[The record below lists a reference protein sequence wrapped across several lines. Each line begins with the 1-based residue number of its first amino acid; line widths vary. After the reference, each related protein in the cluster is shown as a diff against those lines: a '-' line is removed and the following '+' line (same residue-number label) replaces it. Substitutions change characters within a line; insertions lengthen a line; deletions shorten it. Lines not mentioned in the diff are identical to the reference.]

1 MLMIIQLI
9 LGLGLLVFLH
19 ELGHFL
25 AARIFGMRVEK
36 FVIFMDIFDFKLFKF
51 TKGDTEYSIGWLPIG
66 GYVKIAGMI
75 DESLDK
81 DQMKEEPKP
90 DEFRSFAAWKRII
103 VLLGGVIVNLIVG
116 LIIFTC
122 VLYYGEKEYIP
133 ASELTEGMYVYE
145 EGEAFGLQTG
155 DRITHLNG
163 KEVIRV
169 QDSYNKNIFSETA
182 LTIDRGGKTVE
193 VVIPPTYKNRDIL
206 LYSESNFEAVVN
218 GFTESSPAK
227 DAGVLI
233 GDRITAVDKFQV
245 AAFGDVKNIMFNLAD
260 GDTVNIEVMR
270 NNQLKIITCIVDS
283 TRFLGFS
290 SLFPVKETEAYGM
303 GSAMAYGYKESI
315 DMLNVNIAGLAALFT
330 GKIDFRKSVT
340 GPIGI
345 AKIYGSE
352 FEAIRF
358 WKITAL
364 ISLILAITNLIPIP
378 ALDGGQIVIIVAETI
393 IGRELS
399 YRVKMVVQIVGIVL
413 VLGLMLFTVIND
425 IIRW

>member
-122 VLYYGEKEYIP
+122 VLYFGEKEYVP
-133 ASELTEGMYVYE
+133 ATEVTEGMYVYE
-145 EGEAFGLQTG
+145 EGEAFGLETG
-155 DRITHLNG
+155 DKITHING
-163 KEVIRV
+163 NEVVRI
-169 QDSYNKNIFSETA
+169 QDSFNKNIFAETV
-182 LTIDRGGKTVE
+182 LTIDRDGKEVE

-206 LYSESNFEAVVN
+206 LYSQSNFEALVDQVVDTSAADK
-218 GFTESSPAK
+218 GGML
-227 DAGVLI
+227 AG
-233 GDRITAVDKFQV
+233 DKITAINEYPV
-245 AAFGDVKNIMFNLAD
+245 AVFGDVKNIVFNLTDAD
-260 GDTVNIEVMR
+260 TLNIEVMR
-270 NNQLKIITCIVDS
+270 NGQINDLTCITDS
-283 TRFLGFS
+283 TRALGFIV
-290 SLFPVKETEAYGM
+290 LNPVKPTEPYGV
-303 GSAMAYGYKESI
+303 GSSIAYGYKESI

-330 GKIDFRKSVT
+330 GKLDFRKSVT

-345 AKIYGSE
+345 AKIYGSK
-352 FEAIRF
+352 FDAMRF

-378 ALDGGQIVIIVAETI
+378 ALDGGQIVIIMAETI

-399 YRVKMVVQIVGIVL
+399 YRVKMIVQIVGIVL
-413 VLGLMLFTVIND
+413 VLGLMLFTVVND
-425 IIRW
+425 IINF

>member
-1 MLMIIQLI
+1 MLMAIQLI

-25 AARIFGMRVEK
+25 FARLFGMRVEK

-81 DQMKEEPKP
+81 DQMKEDPKP

-122 VLYYGEKEYIP
+122 VLYFGEKEYIP
-133 ASELTEGMYVYE
+133 ASEVTEGMYVYE
-145 EGEAFGLQTG
+145 EGEAFGLETG
-155 DRITHLNG
+155 DKITHVNG
-163 KEVIRV
+163 NEIVRV
-169 QDSYNKNIFSETA
+169 QDSYNKNIFAETV
-182 LTIDRGGKTVE
+182 LTVDRDGQSVE

-206 LYSESNFEAVVN
+206 LYTASNFEAVV
-218 GFTESSPAK
+218 ESVIEDSPVEK
-227 DAGVLI
+227 GGMLD
-233 GDRITAVDKFQV
+233 GDKITAINEHDVNV
-245 AAFGDVKNIMFNLAD
+245 FGDVKNIMFNLSNS
-260 GDTVNIEVMR
+260 DTLNIEVMR
-270 NNQLKIITCIVDS
+270 NNQLKDITCFVDS
-283 TRFLGFS
+283 TRLLGFS
-290 SLFPVKETEAYGM
+290 VLQPIKSRESYGVGSSIAYGF
-303 GSAMAYGYKESI
+303 KESI

-345 AKIYGSE
+345 AKIYGSN

-358 WKITAL
+358 WKITGL

-399 YRVKMVVQIVGIVL
+399 YRVKMIVQIVGVVL
-413 VLGLMLFTVIND
+413 VLGLMLFTVVND
-425 IIRW
+425 IINF

>member
-122 VLYYGEKEYIP
+122 VLYFGEKEYIP

-155 DRITHLNG
+155 DRVTHLNG

-233 GDRITAVDKFQV
+233 GDRITAVDKFEV
-245 AAFGDVKNIMFNLAD
+245 AAFGDVKNIMFNLVD

-270 NNQLKIITCIVDS
+270 NNQLKIITCFVDS

-290 SLFPVKETEAYGM
+290 SLFPVKETEAYGV

-378 ALDGGQIVIIVAETI
+378 ALDGGQIVIIMAETI

>member
-155 DRITHLNG
+155 DRVTHLNG

-233 GDRITAVDKFQV
+233 GDRITAVDKFEV
-245 AAFGDVKNIMFNLAD
+245 AAFGDVKNIMFNLVD

-270 NNQLKIITCIVDS
+270 NNQLKIITCFVDS

-290 SLFPVKETEAYGM
+290 SLFPVKETEAYGV

-315 DMLNVNIAGLAALFT
+315 DMLNANIAGLAALFT

-378 ALDGGQIVIIVAETI
+378 ALDGGQIVIVMAETI

>member
-155 DRITHLNG
+155 DRVTHLNG

-233 GDRITAVDKFQV
+233 GDRITAVDKFEV
-245 AAFGDVKNIMFNLAD
+245 AAFGDVKNIMFNLVD

-270 NNQLKIITCIVDS
+270 NNQLKIITCFVDS

-290 SLFPVKETEAYGM
+290 SLFPVKETEAYGV

-378 ALDGGQIVIIVAETI
+378 ALDGGQIVIIMAETI

>member
-1 MLMIIQLI
+1 MIIQLI

-122 VLYYGEKEYIP
+122 VLYFGEKEYIP

-155 DRITHLNG
+155 DRVTHLNG

-233 GDRITAVDKFQV
+233 GDRITAVDKFEV
-245 AAFGDVKNIMFNLAD
+245 AAFGDVKNIMFNLVD

-270 NNQLKIITCIVDS
+270 NNQLKIITCFVDS

-290 SLFPVKETEAYGM
+290 SLFPVKETEAYGV

-358 WKITAL
+358 WKMTAL

-378 ALDGGQIVIIVAETI
+378 ALDGGQIVIIMAETI

-399 YRVKMVVQIVGIVL
+399 YRVKMIVQIVGIVL

>member
-1 MLMIIQLI
+1 
-9 LGLGLLVFLH
+9 
-19 ELGHFL
+19 
-25 AARIFGMRVEK
+25 
-36 FVIFMDIFDFKLFKF
+36 
-51 TKGDTEYSIGWLPIG
+51 
-66 GYVKIAGMI
+66 
-75 DESLDK
+75 
-81 DQMKEEPKP
+81 MKEEPKP

-155 DRITHLNG
+155 DRVTHLNG

-233 GDRITAVDKFQV
+233 GDRITAVDKFEV
-245 AAFGDVKNIMFNLAD
+245 AAFGDVKNIMFNLVD

-270 NNQLKIITCIVDS
+270 NNQLKIITCFVDS

-290 SLFPVKETEAYGM
+290 SLFPVKETEAYGV

-315 DMLNVNIAGLAALFT
+315 DMLNVNI
-330 GKIDFRKSVT
+330 I
-340 GPIGI
+340 
-345 AKIYGSE
+345 
-352 FEAIRF
+352 
-358 WKITAL
+358 
-364 ISLILAITNLIPIP
+364 
-378 ALDGGQIVIIVAETI
+378 
-393 IGRELS
+393 
-399 YRVKMVVQIVGIVL
+399 
-413 VLGLMLFTVIND
+413 
-425 IIRW
+425 